1 MSARPSKTS
10 SGFTRS
16 DMRRAFDL
24 LGAVLGLAL
33 LLPVFAVIACVIKL
47 SDRGPVFYR
56 QLRVGRGG
64 RPFRIWKF
72 RTMIQDADRVGSSL
86 TVGAD
91 PRITR
96 PGVWLR
102 RWKLDELP
110 QLLNVITGEMGF
122 VGPRPEVPCF
132 VDLYTSE
139 QRKVLELRPGITDLA
154 SIAYRDE
161 NDLLRGLD
169 DPETHY
175 TSVILPEKI
184 RMNLAYAAHATLW
197 RDVKVILAT
206 LGLLDPKR
214 V

>member
-1 MSARPSKTS
+1 
-10 SGFTRS
+10 
-16 DMRRAFDL
+16 MRRAFDL
-24 LGAVLGLAL
+24 LGAALGLAL
-33 LLPVFAVIACVIKL
+33 LLPVFLVIACLIKL

-96 PGVWLR
+96 PGAWLR

-110 QLLNVITGEMGF
+110 QLINVATGEMGF
-122 VGPRPEVPCF
+122 VGPRPEVPRF
-132 VDLYTSE
+132 VELYTPE
-139 QRKVLELRPGITDLA
+139 QRKVLGLRPGITDLA

-161 NDLLRGLD
+161 NDLLKSFD
-169 DPETHY
+169 DPEAHY
-175 TSVILPEKI
+175 IAVILPEKI
-184 RMNLAYAAHATLW
+184 RMNLAYAAEATLW
-197 RDVKVILAT
+197 RDFKVILAT